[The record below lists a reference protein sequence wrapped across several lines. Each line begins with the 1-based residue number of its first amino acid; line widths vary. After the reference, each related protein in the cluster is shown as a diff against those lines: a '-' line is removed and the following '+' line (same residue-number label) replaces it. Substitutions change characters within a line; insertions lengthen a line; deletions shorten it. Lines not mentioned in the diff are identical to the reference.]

1 MTKVNQLKDMMKAK
15 KEAADRKTTINTKVE
30 QQSAKIDEDN
40 QQNADQSADEITSQ
54 IKAAESEAK
63 EHYDKLLR
71 VMAEFD
77 NYKKRIE
84 REKIEQAKY
93 ANQSLICDLLPV
105 LDDFDRV
112 LGHIPGEA
120 TSEVAAIADGI
131 KLIQSHF
138 LGGLQKHGFSPLDP
152 SVGKKF
158 DPTSQEAVAH
168 IESEVPE
175 GCVAIEHRRGW
186 RLHDRIVR
194 AAMVTVSKG
203 PKK

>member
-15 KEAADRKTTINTKVE
+15 KDAEDRKSNINTKVE
-30 QQSAKIDEDN
+30 QHAPAEQSQN
-40 QQNADQSADEITSQ
+40 QKDDQAADEITEQ
-54 IKAAESEAK
+54 IKAAENEAK

-84 REKIEQAKY
+84 REKAEQAKY

-105 LDDFDRV
+105 IDDFDRV
-112 LGHIPGEA
+112 LGHIPAEA
-120 TSEVAAIADGI
+120 TSEVAAIADGV

-138 LGGLQKHGFSPLDP
+138 LGGLQKHGFSPLET

-158 DPTSQEAVAH
+158 DPTTQEAVAH
-168 IESEVPE
+168 VESEIPE

-186 RLHDRIVR
+186 MLHDRVVR

-203 PKK
+203 LKK